1 MARIYAS
8 QISELVADLQA
19 LQSMSP
25 ADVTAETLTPEEI
38 AIVFESRRKR
48 LLLRLENRGL
58 TIAADPETRVTES
71 EGQAEWVL
79 QTLQQARIVQP
90 MHRRGAGRGE
100 RDD

>member
-25 ADVTAETLTPEEI
+25 ADVTAETLTPDEI
-38 AIVFESRRKR
+38 AMVFESRRKR

-71 EGQAEWVL
+71 EGQAE
-79 QTLQQARIVQP
+79 
-90 MHRRGAGRGE
+90 
-100 RDD
+100 

>member
-25 ADVTAETLTPEEI
+25 ADVTAETLTPDEI
-38 AIVFESRRKR
+38 TMVFESRRKR

-58 TIAADPETRVTES
+58 TIAADPEMRVTES
-71 EGQAEWVL
+71 EGQAE
-79 QTLQQARIVQP
+79 
-90 MHRRGAGRGE
+90 
-100 RDD
+100 

>member
-38 AIVFESRRKR
+38 FMVFESRRKR

-58 TIAADPETRVTES
+58 TIAADPAQCVTES
-71 EGQAEWVL
+71 EGQAE
-79 QTLQQARIVQP
+79 
-90 MHRRGAGRGE
+90 
-100 RDD
+100 

>member
-25 ADVTAETLTPEEI
+25 ADVTAETLTPDEI
-38 AIVFESRRKR
+38 AMVFESRRKR

-58 TIAADPETRVTES
+58 TIAADPEKFVTES
-71 EGQAEWVL
+71 EGQE
-79 QTLQQARIVQP
+79 
-90 MHRRGAGRGE
+90 E
-100 RDD
+100 

>member
-1 MARIYAS
+1 MMARIYAS

-38 AIVFESRRKR
+38 AMVFESRRKR

-71 EGQAEWVL
+71 EGQAE
-79 QTLQQARIVQP
+79 
-90 MHRRGAGRGE
+90 
-100 RDD
+100 

>member
-25 ADVTAETLTPEEI
+25 ADVAAETLTPEEI
-38 AIVFESRRKR
+38 AMVFESRRKR

-58 TIAADPETRVTES
+58 TIAADPAQCVTEL
-71 EGQAEWVL
+71 EGQAE
-79 QTLQQARIVQP
+79 
-90 MHRRGAGRGE
+90 
-100 RDD
+100 

>member
-25 ADVTAETLTPEEI
+25 ADVTAETLTPDEI
-38 AIVFESRRKR
+38 AMVFESRRKR

-58 TIAADPETRVTES
+58 TIAADPVEAVTES
-71 EGQAEWVL
+71 
-79 QTLQQARIVQP
+79 
-90 MHRRGAGRGE
+90 
-100 RDD
+100 

>member
-25 ADVTAETLTPEEI
+25 ADVTAETLTPDEI
-38 AIVFESRRKR
+38 AMVFDSRRKR

-71 EGQAEWVL
+71 EVQAE
-79 QTLQQARIVQP
+79 
-90 MHRRGAGRGE
+90 
-100 RDD
+100 